1 VQGMMNKTTGNNTLL
16 PAILYPQLLGLSMG
30 IDGDTLGLG
39 MNTIDITGIKGFLS
53 E

>member
-1 VQGMMNKTTGNNTLL
+1 L

-30 IDGDTLGLG
+30 IDRDRLGLIK
-39 MNTIDITGIKGFLS
+39 NQIDITGIEGFLS